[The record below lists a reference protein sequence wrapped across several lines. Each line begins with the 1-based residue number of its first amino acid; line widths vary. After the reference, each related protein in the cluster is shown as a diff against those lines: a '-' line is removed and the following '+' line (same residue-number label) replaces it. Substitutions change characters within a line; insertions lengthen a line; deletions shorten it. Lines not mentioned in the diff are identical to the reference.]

1 MRPLR
6 LVLSVLTA
14 AWGLVNLFPLLGT
27 IAGKLGP
34 IPVPPGWPVNLPVL
48 LQQIPWWDVAVWT
61 LMIVLYLRAAW
72 ALARGQRAF
81 GVYVLAFVMEL
92 VRWLPVYT
100 LPIYTQIWTSGELR
114 FRYIAW
120 GLLAL
125 MAAAIGWIE
134 RRWPQKPRL
143 MTEAERG

>member
-34 IPVPPGWPVNLPVL
+34 IPVLPGWPANLRL
-48 LQQIPWWDVAVWT
+48 LLEQIPWWDVAVWAI
-61 LMIVLYLRAAW
+61 MIVLYVLVARA
-72 ALARGQRAF
+72 LKRGRPAF
-81 GVYVLAFVMEL
+81 GLYVLAFVAEL

-100 LPIYTQIWTSGELR
+100 LPIYKQTWTPGELR
-114 FRYIAW
+114 FRYVAW
-120 GLLAL
+120 GVLV
-125 MAAAIGWIE
+125 AIGASIWLIE
-134 RRWPQKPRL
+134 RTQARITSILAKS
-143 MTEAERG
+143 